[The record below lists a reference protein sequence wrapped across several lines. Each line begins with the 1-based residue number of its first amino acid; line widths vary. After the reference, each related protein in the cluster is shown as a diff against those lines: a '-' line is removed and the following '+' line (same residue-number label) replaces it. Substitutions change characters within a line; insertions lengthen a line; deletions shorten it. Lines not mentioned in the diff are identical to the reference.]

1 MEDCKALVFVVD
13 SSDRA
18 RMPEARKALKKILVE
33 EKVSNVPLMVLA
45 NKKDLPNCMTIR
57 EVNLKAFV
65 FILIK
70 MLVDFC
76 TLPFLVCSSTEMLVE
91 CHIYSK

>member
-1 MEDCKALVFVVD
+1 MVD
-13 SSDRA
+13 SSDHA

-33 EKVSNVPLMVLA
+33 EKVANVPLMVLA

-57 EVNLKAFV
+57 EVSLKESV
-65 FILIK
+65 FILVK
-70 MLVDFC
+70 MFLDFY
-76 TLPFLVCSSTEMLVE
+76 TLPFLLCSSTQMLVE